1 MFSDSWFIAPL
12 DAYLRLRFAHKEAAP
27 TYVYLA
33 THKGSASFT
42 EIIGGDPNKWYGM
55 AHGDEMFFLFPMREY
70 HFPSAMPTKEEENI
84 RKSMVEMWVNFI
96 QTGYDSNF
104 Q

>member
-12 DAYLRLRFAHKEAAP
+12 DAYLRLRFAHKEVAP

-55 AHGDEMFFLFPMREY
+55 AHGDEMFFLFPMREH
-70 HFPSAMPTKEEENI
+70 HFPSAMPTEEEENI